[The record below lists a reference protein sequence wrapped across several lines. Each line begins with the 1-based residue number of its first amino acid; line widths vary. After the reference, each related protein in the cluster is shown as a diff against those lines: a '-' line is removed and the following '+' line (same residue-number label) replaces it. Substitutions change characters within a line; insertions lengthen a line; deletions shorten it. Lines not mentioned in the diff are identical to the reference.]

1 MDHISLRL
9 SQRRVRITPQYLI
22 PREHHATIVE
32 LAKCIL
38 LLGGE
43 ARFQDEELLPLSG
56 VNDFE

>member
-22 PREHHATIVE
+22 PPEHRAPPVE
-32 LAKCIL
+32 LTECIF

-43 ARFQDEELLPLSG
+43 SLFQDEELLPLSG